1 MIPKIK
7 IERDDGEYYFD
18 DFDID
23 ITKFTQKPVENEILI
38 RSLIDSSDEKYIEG
52 GFINFDATNPN
63 KIIVEELR
71 NKSEIDYEK
80 NNELL
85 FKLISQVTESF
96 AEKYGVDGMQNIVI
110 MYKRELA
117 MEIYFQMMKHF
128 VRNEGI
134 IKEEVFIDK
143 PRNLQSHYT
152 YNIIKNIFDSYNSD
166 RDGRITSV
174 LFNGIRNGVFS
185 SAKFDSEPE
194 LLLARQLERE
204 IDFVKKW
211 LRPSYNEFNITYNNG
226 KKYEPDFVVDTE
238 TTIYLIEVKADNQ
251 LEDEDVVAKEKRAIS
266 YCELV
271 SKWADNTNNKKWKY
285 ILIPASRIIVN
296 STFKHLA
303 DQYSK

>member
-1 MIPKIK
+1 MKI
-7 IERDDGEYYFD
+7 D
-18 DFDID
+18 
-23 ITKFTQKPVENEILI
+23 
-38 RSLIDSSDEKYIEG
+38 
-52 GFINFDATNPN
+52 
-63 KIIVEELR
+63 
-71 NKSEIDYEK
+71 
-80 NNELL
+80 NNL
-85 FKLISQVTESF
+85 
-96 AEKYGVDGMQNIVI
+96 
-110 MYKRELA
+110 
-117 MEIYFQMMKHF
+117 
-128 VRNEGI
+128 
-134 IKEEVFIDK
+134 
-143 PRNLQSHYT
+143 
-152 YNIIKNIFDSYNSD
+152 KNIFDSYNSD